1 MSHGFCTLRNLA
13 ALVCGGVR
21 DCGTR
26 RVVTAER
33 NLALELL
40 VERAMQVRLR
50 ELVLTIVARKGFI
63 RNVRLN

>member
-50 ELVLTIVARKGFI
+50 ELVLTIVA
-63 RNVRLN
+63 